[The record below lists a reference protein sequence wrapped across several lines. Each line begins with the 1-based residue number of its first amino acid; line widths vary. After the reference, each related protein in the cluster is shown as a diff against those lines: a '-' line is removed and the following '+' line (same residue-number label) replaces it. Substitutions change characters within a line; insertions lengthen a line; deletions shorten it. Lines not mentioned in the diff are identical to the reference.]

1 MEAGPKAAGKSS
13 FDLIDLDRFF
23 ALLDLVP
30 GQRFVDLACGTGRYS
45 LETAKRLGDS
55 GQVHAVD
62 LWTQGIAALD
72 RTIREQ
78 SVTNIATHVADIS
91 RCVPLAG
98 GSFDACLLAA
108 VLHDLAEEGQEGALR
123 EAARL
128 LKPRGILTV
137 VEFKKT
143 ADGPGPPAGIR
154 IAEPELERK
163 VTGRGFSLR
172 RCEDLGPFMYLCQFR
187 KA

>member
-23 ALLDLVP
+23 TLLDLVP
-30 GQRFVDLACGTGRYS
+30 GQRFADLACGTGRYS
-45 LETAKRLGDS
+45 LETAKRIGDS

-62 LWTQGIAALD
+62 LWAQGIAALD

-78 SVTNIATHVADIS
+78 GLTNITTHVADIS
-91 RCVPLAG
+91 RRVPLAG
-98 GSFDACLLAA
+98 GSFDGCLLAA
-108 VLHDLAEEGQEGALR
+108 VLHDLSEEEQEGALR

-128 LKPRGILTV
+128 LKPGGILAV
-137 VEFKKT
+137 VEFRKT
-143 ADGPGPPAGIR
+143 AGGPGPPAGIR
-154 IAEPELERK
+154 IAEPELEQK
-163 VTGRGFSLR
+163 VAARGFSLR
-172 RCEDLGPFMYLCQFR
+172 RCDDLGPFLYLCQFS